1 MSNYQFK
8 VNNIIEEIKH
18 MDAHSVGLQFP
29 EGLKIYARSVARRI
43 EDETGVDVII
53 SGDPSFGA
61 CDVSDVSMKGM
72 VDLLVHF
79 GHSPLPFDY
88 DMPILFVEAQFELDV
103 VPAIKEALN
112 LIENYKIIGLVTT
125 TQHLHTLEEAA
136 DFLEREGKTV
146 IMKQG
151 QGTRKAQ
158 VLGCNFSAVEEL
170 PVDAFLY
177 VGSGNFHPL
186 GIKLSTDK
194 PVIIADPYRNEARN
208 IDKFADRILRIRFAR
223 ITKARE
229 AKRFGIIVSSKKG
242 QLRMELAKN
251 LKSMIHKEGK
261 EAYIILMDHISP
273 ELLIP
278 FMDLDAFLVTACP
291 RIAIDDADMYKK
303 PLLTPEEL
311 LIVLDE
317 KKWEDYKIDEI
328 KYVKGNQ

>member
-1 MSNYQFK
+1 M
-8 VNNIIEEIKH
+8 
-18 MDAHSVGLQFP
+18 
-29 EGLKIYARSVARRI
+29 
-43 EDETGVDVII
+43 
-53 SGDPSFGA
+53 
-61 CDVSDVSMKGM
+61 
-72 VDLLVHF
+72 
-79 GHSPLPFDY
+79 
-88 DMPILFVEAQFELDV
+88 LFVEAQFQLDV
-103 VPAIKEALN
+103 IPAIKEALN
-112 LIENYKIIGLVTT
+112 LLENYKIIGLVTT
-125 TQHLHTLEEAA
+125 TQHLHILEEAA
-136 DFLEREGKTV
+136 DFLEHEGKTV

-170 PVDAFLY
+170 PVDVFLY

-186 GIKLSTDK
+186 GIKLSTHK

-291 RIAIDDADMYKK
+291 RIAIDDANMYKK

-311 LIVLDE
+311 LIVLDT
-317 KKWEDYKIDEI
+317 KRWEDYKLDEI
-328 KYVKGNQ
+328 KYVKINQ